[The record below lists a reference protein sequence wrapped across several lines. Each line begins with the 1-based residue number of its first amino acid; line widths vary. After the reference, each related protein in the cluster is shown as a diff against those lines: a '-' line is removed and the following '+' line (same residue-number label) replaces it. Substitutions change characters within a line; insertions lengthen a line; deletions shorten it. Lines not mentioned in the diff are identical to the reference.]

1 MEIKSD
7 NSKMVSDFSASSDIN
22 HDIIKGLFNQN
33 PIELKSEEN
42 AVVPTKEILENQA
55 ALNRLHEIVYV
66 PKAGSG
72 NADSRNISWAKDEY
86 CEHQEQLGLGKG
98 FNVLKDHVAFKN
110 LPPSLKK
117 QQEETNII
125 NVYADNLDREFARI
139 RKVIK
144 KYNYVA
150 MDTEFPGIVAIPN
163 QKTQYQAIKVNVD
176 LLKIIQVGFCFLDKD
191 GNLAPNTSCWQFN
204 FKYSLSTD
212 MHAEDSIELLRQA
225 GIPFET
231 LEIKGVDRQIF
242 AEKFINSGLC
252 LSKRVHWITF
262 HAGYDFAYMIRLMR
276 NDAFLPDSEE
286 KFFELLSLYFPQ
298 VYDIKYM
305 LKSCKNLEGGLA
317 NIAEALSINRIGIS
331 HQAGSDA
338 ILTGQTF
345 FRMREAFFE
354 QGKEPEDENAEKKY
368 KGIIYGIGS
377 GSLPLPAVYNKNLH
391 IKPYIRST
399 NSPSTYVATPLFQ
412 LNRPATPNGEKISQ
426 AIKVV
431 NPNEKKEEVSVL
443 S

>member
-7 NSKMVSDFSASSDIN
+7 NTKTVPEPFSDQTQ
-22 HDIIKGLFNQN
+22 DIIKGLFKRGFSEN
-33 PIELKSEEN
+33 KSEEP
-42 AVVPTKEILENQA
+42 AVVPTKELIDNQA
-55 ALNRLHEIVYV
+55 AVNRLNEIVYV
-66 PKAGSG
+66 PKTTNNS
-72 NADSRNISWAKDEY
+72 DSRNISWAKDEY
-86 CEHQEQLGLGKG
+86 CEHQEQLGIGKA
-98 FNVLKDHVAFKN
+98 FNVLKDHAAFRD
-110 LPPSLKK
+110 LPPSLRK
-117 QQEETNII
+117 QQKNTNIV
-125 NVYADNLDREFARI
+125 NVYADNLDKEMAKIRRI
-139 RKVIK
+139 VK

-176 LLKIIQVGFCFLDKD
+176 LLKIIQVGLCFLDSD
-191 GNLAPNTSCWQFN
+191 GNLAPGTSCWQFN
-204 FKYSLSTD
+204 FRYSLGTD
-212 MHAEDSIELLRQA
+212 MHAQDSIELLRQA
-225 GIPFET
+225 GIPFDT
-231 LEIKGVDRQIF
+231 LELKGIDRQVF
-242 AEKFINSGLC
+242 AEMFINSGLC
-252 LSKRVHWITF
+252 LSKKVNWVTF
-262 HAGYDFAYMIRLMR
+262 HAGYDFAYLIRLLR

-286 KFFELLSLYFPQ
+286 KFFELLSLYFPS

-317 NIAEALSINRIGIS
+317 NIAEALSIKRIGIS

-354 QGKEPEDENAEKKY
+354 QGKDSSQSQKVGETSEKKY

-391 IKPYIRST
+391 IKPVIRST
-399 NSPSTYVATPLFQ
+399 NSPSSYVPTPLFQ
-412 LNRPATPNGEKISQ
+412 LNRPGTPSEKVSQ

-431 NPNEKKEEVSVL
+431 NPNDKKEVEVV
-443 S
+443 